1 MSGQVRARSGLGG
14 PGDVFHRIVH
24 ESRETRRLWRML
36 RSKLSSGS
44 AVNNGTGGQRHCL
57 FAGKPCGFNTMG
69 GVTGTQRALESR
81 TKEQGPKGR
90 RGDQMMLRV
99 VLENYADGNR
109 HIPRN
114 RLKYEGDALPEVEG
128 LLE

>member
-24 ESRETRRLWRML
+24 ESREARRLWRML

-81 TKEQGPKGR
+81 TKEQGPNGR
-90 RGDQMMLRV
+90 EQGQMVMRGV
-99 VLENYADGNR
+99 VENYGDGNR
-109 HIPRN
+109 I
-114 RLKYEGDALPEVEG
+114 
-128 LLE
+128 